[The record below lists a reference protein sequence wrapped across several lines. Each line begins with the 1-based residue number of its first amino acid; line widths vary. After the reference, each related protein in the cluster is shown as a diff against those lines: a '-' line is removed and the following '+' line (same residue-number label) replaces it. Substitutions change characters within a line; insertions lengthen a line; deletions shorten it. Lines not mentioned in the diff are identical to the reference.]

1 MEMTDVIEQ
10 DDRPWWLRLRSACML
25 ALLLGGLGVAVA
37 AVLGLVV
44 LALASVLDQALG

>member
-1 MEMTDVIEQ
+1 MTEVVER

-25 ALLLGGLGVAVA
+25 ALFLAALGVAVA
-37 AVLGLVV
+37 AVLGLAA